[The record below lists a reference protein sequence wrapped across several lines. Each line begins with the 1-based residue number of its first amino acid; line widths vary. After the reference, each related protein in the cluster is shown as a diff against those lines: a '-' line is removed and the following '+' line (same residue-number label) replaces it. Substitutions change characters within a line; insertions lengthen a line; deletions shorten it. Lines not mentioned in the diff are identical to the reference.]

1 MSVTPS
7 DAELAG
13 EALAGSQAACGA
25 LVARYAV
32 AAVNLAAR
40 LVNDRALA
48 EDLAQE
54 AFARAFTRLGSYDP
68 QRRFAA
74 WFLQIVRNVTI
85 DHLRHKRLNTVSL
98 TQLEDA
104 GYAGPPSG
112 WADASPYRQA
122 AHGQL
127 AGALDRALQRLR
139 PEYREVVVLHYQED
153 LTHLGIAEVL
163 ALPTGTVKTHLHR
176 ARKELASILAGE
188 GWGPSASGSETSAKH
203 DS

>member
-1 MSVTPS
+1 MTPS

-13 EALAGSQAACGA
+13 EALAGSQAACSA
-25 LVARYAV
+25 LVARYAT

-54 AFARAFTRLGSYDP
+54 AFARAFARLGSYDP

-85 DHLRHKRLNTVSL
+85 DHLRRNRLNTVSL
-98 TQLEDA
+98 NQLEDA
-104 GYAGPPSG
+104 GYRGPPSG
-112 WADASPYRQA
+112 AADASPYRRA
-122 AHGQL
+122 ERGQL
-127 AGALDRALQRLR
+127 AGAVDRALRRLR
-139 PEYREVVVLHYQED
+139 PEYREVVVLRYQEG
-153 LTHLGIAEVL
+153 LTNIEIAEIL
-163 ALPTGTVKTHLHR
+163 AVPAGTVKTHLHR
-176 ARKELASILAGE
+176 ARKELASMLAGE
-188 GWGPSASGSETSAKH
+188 GWGPSASGFETPAAH

>member
-13 EALAGSQAACGA
+13 EALAGSQAACAA
-25 LVARYAV
+25 LVARHAT

-54 AFARAFTRLGSYDP
+54 AFARAFTRLASYDP
-68 QRRFAA
+68 RRRFAA

-98 TQLEDA
+98 DQLEDA
-104 GYAGPPSG
+104 GYAGPAGGSV
-112 WADASPYRQA
+112 AASPYRQA
-122 AHGQL
+122 ARGQL
-127 AGALDRALQRLR
+127 ADAINRALQRLR
-139 PEYREVVVLHYQED
+139 PEYREVVVLHYQEG
-153 LTHLGIAEVL
+153 LTTLEIAEVL

-176 ARKELASILAGE
+176 ARKELASMLTGE
-188 GWGPSASGSETSAKH
+188 GWGPSASVFETPAAR

>member
-1 MSVTPS
+1 VTPS
-7 DAELAG
+7 DAELAR

-25 LVARYAV
+25 LVARYAT

-40 LVNDRALA
+40 LVNDRARG

-54 AFARAFTRLGSYDP
+54 AFARAFARLASYDP

-85 DHLRHKRLNTVSL
+85 DHLRRNRLSTVSL
-98 TQLEDA
+98 SQLEDA

-112 WADASPYRQA
+112 AADASPYRQA
-122 AHGQL
+122 VREQL
-127 AGALDRALQRLR
+127 GRALDRALQRLR
-139 PEYREVVVLHYQED
+139 PEYREVVVLHYHEG
-153 LTHLGIAEVL
+153 LTNLEIAEIL

-176 ARKELASILAGE
+176 ARKELASMLVEE
-188 GWGPSASGSETSAKH
+188 GWGPSASGCETPTEH

>member
-13 EALAGSQAACGA
+13 EALAGSQAACTA
-25 LVARYAV
+25 LVARYAT

-54 AFARAFTRLGSYDP
+54 AFARTFARLASYDP

-74 WFLQIVRNVTI
+74 WFLQLVRNVTI
-85 DHLRHKRLNTVSL
+85 DHLRHKRLRTVSL
-98 TQLEDA
+98 SQLEDA

-112 WADASPYRQA
+112 SAEASPYRQA
-122 AHGQL
+122 EHGQL
-127 AGALDRALQRLR
+127 AGAIDRALQRLR
-139 PEYREVVVLHYQED
+139 PEYREVVVLRYQEG
-153 LTHLGIAEVL
+153 LTNLEIAEIL
-163 ALPTGTVKTHLHR
+163 ALPSGTVKTHLHR
-176 ARKELASILAGE
+176 ARKELASMLTEAG
-188 GWGPSASGSETSAKH
+188 WAPSASGSETVAEHGS
-203 DS
+203 